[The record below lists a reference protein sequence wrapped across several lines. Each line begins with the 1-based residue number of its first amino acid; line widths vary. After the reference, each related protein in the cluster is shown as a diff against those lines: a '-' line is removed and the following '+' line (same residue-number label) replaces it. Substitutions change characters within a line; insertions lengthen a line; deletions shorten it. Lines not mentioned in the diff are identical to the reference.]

1 MTLIPTLPRALPPRA
16 LHGLAALLLC
26 AWLAWLGLGSGDYH
40 QALRAQA
47 DTQPTRPPLPTA
59 MQAPSLDATAIALMF
74 GAMPPQPDA
83 HEQEDPGMLL
93 TLLASL
99 RAEHPD
105 DSRALIAS
113 PGGSAFHRPGERLP
127 GGALLRS
134 VEADH
139 VLILRNGREQR
150 LGFARPAETLLV
162 PLAAPAPSP
171 ETTP

>member
-1 MTLIPTLPRALPPRA
+1 MTLVPTLPRALPPRA
-16 LHGLAALLLC
+16 LHALAALLLC
-26 AWLAWLGLGSGDYH
+26 AWLAWLGLASGDYR
-40 QALRAQA
+40 QALRTQAQA
-47 DTQPTRPPLPTA
+47 QPTRPPLPTA
-59 MQAPSLDATAIALMF
+59 LPAPTLDATAVALMF

-83 HEQEDPGMLL
+83 HEEDPGMPL

-134 VEADH
+134 VETDH

-162 PLAAPAPSP
+162 PMVTPAHSP